1 MSIIIPTLFD
11 YSLSDSGIPSNTI
24 PKQQAAQLFLFFR
37 QHPLFNWKQIHNGCE
52 GRADAVCLLL
62 ESWNIPTAKAW
73 VFGGAYLKGHIGG
86 LKNNW
91 NYHVAA
97 VVPVTA
103 NGQPI
108 YYVLDPA
115 TSDAMQQLDE
125 WADSVTDLAH
135 SYHCI
140 RQAHWYIFPEKKIST
155 KKWNTRNKQ
164 NRKWMIQCIAGIN
177 SLSATGKAKLIFNK
191 NLLKKTAAAFG
202 KAKKEKPAFI

>member
-1 MSIIIPTLFD
+1 MSVIVPTLFD
-11 YSLSDSGIPSNTI
+11 FQLSDTVFPKNTLSK
-24 PKQQAAQLFLFFR
+24 KQAEDLFRFF
-37 QHPLFNWKQIHNGCE
+37 QHHPLFNWQQIHNGCE

-62 ESWNIPTAKAW
+62 ESWDIPTAKAW
-73 VFGGAYLKGHIGG
+73 VFSGAYLKEHVGG

-97 VVPVTA
+97 VVPVTEK
-103 NGQPI
+103 GILI

-115 TSDAMQQLDE
+115 TGDVIQQLYE
-125 WADSVTDLAH
+125 WAASVTDLAH
-135 SYHCI
+135 SYHCT
-140 RQAHWYIFPEKKIST
+140 REAHWYIFPHKNIST

-177 SLSATGKAKLIFNK
+177 SLTATGKAKLIFNK
-191 NLLKKTAAAFG
+191 TLLKKTAAAFD